1 MNTCGNA
8 TLYLPPH
15 LLESRGLP
23 EDSGQGLM
31 SAGIAFIC
39 DFYQKRVATAFIPS
53 LPLINIIKTKL
64 DKIPLCVCSSSE
76 PVKERTR
83 ELIDISKALEIWLMG
98 LAIAVTKVF
107 TYALD
112 ACLARKCCFS
122 VPGLGVQSSPQL
134 FLLPLSSPRTLCDF
148 FKMEND
154 PVMSIPIPPP
164 RLPIFLRTGDKSQY
178 ACLCARLIR
187 SPKAMNPDMML
198 RVPQPIDI
206 PWSMEFSR
214 RSIA

>member
-1 MNTCGNA
+1 MHA
-8 TLYLPPH
+8 W
-15 LLESRGLP
+15 LES
-23 EDSGQGLM
+23 
-31 SAGIAFIC
+31 AAFPS
-39 DFYQKRVATAFIPS
+39 RVWGYKV
-53 LPLINIIKTKL
+53 LLN
-64 DKIPLCVCSSSE
+64 CSSFLCL
-76 PVKERTR
+76 RHAR
-83 ELIDISKALEIWLMG
+83 YAISLKW
-98 LAIAVTKVF
+98 K
-107 TYALD
+107 D
-112 ACLARKCCFS
+112 
-122 VPGLGVQSSPQL
+122 
-134 FLLPLSSPRTLCDF
+134 
-148 FKMEND
+148 D